1 MEGALIEA
9 GGDITI
15 TGSIIGHQLNNPAT
29 TETEYSTVLK
39 AAGDIYC
46 NIAQYSAFYCQ
57 GELQV
62 HKYLMHCQV
71 EAERVTAGTPDKLTG
86 KIVGGHY
93 LLGQTLD
100 CGQLGSPSSGV
111 VFVKLNRR
119 LNPLLEQQETIR
131 AQLAPVRLA
140 LDELKQKIDKQKKLL
155 AGQVDETL
163 KRLEQEFEDQKQL
176 AKTLINEV
184 RELEEQRLQIVRQL
198 HVKVSQQLFSAVEFQ
213 FGKEIIRSRR
223 EYGSSMVVVQD
234 GHPVINPL

>member
-9 GGDITI
+9 GGDITVM
-15 TGSIIGHQLNNPAT
+15 GSIIGHQLNNPGTAVV
-29 TETEYSTVLK
+29 EYSTVLK
-39 AAGDIYC
+39 AAGDIHC
-46 NIAQYSAFYCQ
+46 NIAQYSAFNCQ
-57 GELQV
+57 GELQAN
-62 HKYLMHCQV
+62 KYLMHCQV

-93 LLGQTLD
+93 LLGQTLH

-119 LNPLLEQQETIR
+119 LNPLFEQQETIR
-131 AQLAPVRLA
+131 AQLAPIRVLM
-140 LDELKQKIDKQKKLL
+140 DEIKQRIDKQKKLL

-176 AKTLINEV
+176 AKALINEV

-223 EYGSSMVVVQD
+223 EYGPSMVVVQD